1 MGFFGSKKSKPAFVK
16 SRTLTP
22 KKTVRLQTFSASG
35 PAYSLSK
42 ISSVDLRKD
51 VEKTAEIVKK
61 GGALGTKW
69 SVLGAVD
76 VSGSMSHLYQSG
88 AVQLVTDMALA
99 FTLTV
104 DSDGF
109 IPFATF
115 GERFKWRK
123 EVSQADYSNLIR
135 TEGWDRGLEYGTVLA
150 KTVREITELAKGADT
165 PVYAFI
171 ITDGAPTDG
180 AESVYKAIQDASQ
193 YPIFFK
199 FLAVG
204 GNSGAIRFLNDLDDM
219 EASRPGSRL
228 FDNVDTAEIPDP
240 KRVTKEQFAAMM
252 TEEMAA
258 TLQGMRDAGLVTG

>member
-1 MGFFGSKKSKPAFVK
+1 MGLFGKKSKPEFVP
-16 SRTLTP
+16 SRTLKP
-22 KKTVRLQTFSASG
+22 KKTVRLQNFSTSG
-35 PAYSLSK
+35 PAFSLSK

-51 VEKTAEIVKK
+51 VEKTADIVKK

-69 SVLGAVD
+69 SVLGAID
-76 VSGSMSHLYQSG
+76 VSGSMGGLYRSG

-104 DSDGF
+104 DADGF

-115 GERFKWRK
+115 GERFKWQK
-123 EVSQADYSNLIR
+123 EVSQVDYQNLVR
-135 TEGWDRGLEYGTVLA
+135 TAGWDKNLQAGTVLA
-150 KTVREITELAKGADT
+150 KTVKEITTLAKGADT

-180 AESVYKAIQDASQ
+180 AENVYKAIQEASQ

-204 GNSGAIRFLNDLDDM
+204 GNAGAIRFLNDLDDM
-219 EASRPGSRL
+219 EKSRPGSRL

-240 KRVTKEQFAAMM
+240 KRVSKDQFAAMM
-252 TEEMAA
+252 TEEMAS
-258 TLQGMRDAGLVTG
+258 TLQGMRNAGLVTG

>member
-1 MGFFGSKKSKPAFVK
+1 MGFFSNKSKPAFVK

-22 KKTVRLQTFSASG
+22 KKTVRLSTFSNSG
-35 PAYSLSK
+35 PAVSLQK
-42 ISSVDLRKD
+42 ISNVSLRKE
-51 VEKTAEIVKK
+51 VEDTAKVIKK
-61 GGALGTKW
+61 GGALGVKW

-76 VSGSMSHLYQSG
+76 TSGSMGGLYQSG
-88 AVQLVTDMALA
+88 AVQTVTDRALA
-99 FTLTV
+99 FTLSI
-104 DSDGF
+104 DEDGF

-123 EVSQADYSNLIR
+123 EVGQADYQNLVR

-150 KTVREITELAKGADT
+150 KTVKEITALAKGADT

-171 ITDGAPTDG
+171 ITDGEPTDG
-180 AESVYKAIQDASQ
+180 KENVFKAIQDASQ

-204 GNSGAIRFLNDLDDM
+204 GNRGAIAFLNELDNM
-219 EASRPGSRL
+219 ENTRPGSRL

-240 KRVTKEQFAAMM
+240 KRVSTEQFAAMM
-252 TEEMAA
+252 TEEMAS
-258 TLQGMRDAGLVTG
+258 TIQGMKDAGLVTG

>member
-1 MGFFGSKKSKPAFVK
+1 MGLFGSKKSKPAFVP
-16 SRTLTP
+16 SRSLSP
-22 KKTVRLQTFSASG
+22 KKTVKLQTFSASG
-35 PAYSLSK
+35 PAFSLSK

-51 VEKTAEIVKK
+51 VQKTAEIVKK

-69 SVLGAVD
+69 SVLGAID
-76 VSGSMSHLYQSG
+76 VSGSMGGLYRSG

-104 DSDGF
+104 DADGF
-109 IPFATF
+109 VPFATF
-115 GERFKWRK
+115 GERFKWQK
-123 EVSQADYSNLIR
+123 EVSQADYQNLVR
-135 TEGWDRGLEYGTVLA
+135 SEGWDKNLEAGTVLA
-150 KTVREITELAKGADT
+150 KTVKEITTLAKGADT

-180 AESVYKAIQDASQ
+180 AEAVYKAIQEASQ

-204 GNSGAIRFLNDLDDM
+204 GNTGAIRFLNDLDDM
-219 EASRPGSRL
+219 EKSRPGSRL

-240 KRVTKEQFAAMM
+240 KRVSKDQFAAMM
-252 TEEMAA
+252 TEEMAS
-258 TLQGMRDAGLVTG
+258 TLQGMRNAGLVTG

>member
-1 MGFFGSKKSKPAFVK
+1 MGLFGKKNKPAFVP
-16 SRTLTP
+16 SRTLKP
-22 KKTVRLQTFSASG
+22 KKVVRLSTFSPSG
-35 PAYSLSK
+35 PAVSLSK
-42 ISSVDLRKD
+42 ISSVSLRKE
-51 VEKTAEIVKK
+51 VETTASVIKK

-76 VSGSMSHLYQSG
+76 VSGSMTNLYRSG
-88 AVQLVTDMALA
+88 SVQTVTDRALA
-99 FTLTV
+99 FTLSI

-123 EVSQADYSNLIR
+123 EVGQADYQNLIR
-135 TEGWDRGLEYGTVLA
+135 TQGWDKNLEYGTVLA
-150 KTVREITELAKGADT
+150 KTVKEIITLAKGADT

-171 ITDGAPTDG
+171 ITDGSPTDG
-180 AESVYKAIQDASQ
+180 AENVFKAIQEASQ

-204 GNSGAIRFLNDLDDM
+204 GNAGAIKFLNELDNM
-219 EASRPGSRL
+219 EDKRPGSRL

-240 KRVTKEQFAAMM
+240 KSVSTEKFAAMM
-252 TEEMAA
+252 TEEMASA
-258 TLQGMRDAGLVTG
+258 IQGMRNAGLVTD

>member
-1 MGFFGSKKSKPAFVK
+1 MGFFGKKSKPAFVK

-22 KKTVRLQTFSASG
+22 KKTVNLTYFSDSG
-35 PAYSLSK
+35 PAVSLSK
-42 ISSVDLRKD
+42 IPNVSLRKEVEVTSSV
-51 VEKTAEIVKK
+51 IKK
-61 GGALGTKW
+61 GGALGVKW

-76 VSGSMSHLYQSG
+76 TSGSMHGLYSSG
-88 AVQLVTDMALA
+88 SVQTVTDRALA
-99 FTLTV
+99 FTLSI
-104 DSDGF
+104 DEDGF

-115 GERFKWRK
+115 GERFQWRK
-123 EVSQADYSNLIR
+123 EVGQNDYQNLIR
-135 TEGWDRGLEYGTVLA
+135 SEGWAGSEYGTVLA

-180 AESVYKAIQDASQ
+180 QEAVFNAIQDASQ

-204 GNSGAIRFLNDLDDM
+204 NNAGAIKFLNELDDM
-219 EASRPGSRL
+219 EKTRPGSRL

-240 KRVTKEQFAAMM
+240 KYVTTEQFAAMM
-252 TEEMAA
+252 TEEMAS
-258 TLQGMRDAGLVTG
+258 TIQGMRDAGLIQ